1 MQKLIKW
8 LEENSLNFRLV
19 TMSNGKKGIMI
30 DTNYE
35 ERTIDIYK

>member
-30 DTNYE
+30 LLYH
-35 ERTIDIYK
+35 TIKNK